1 MNKIILIFIEND
13 DFEKEIDKRYLKKI
27 KNFIYRKIKK
37 RYEVRIFSNKNLK
50 TIKKWIKENALEKII
65 TNPNPFNSAKTKI
78 DENMEIYT
86 LNNFSKIFKTPNTT
100 KNIKTKKKLLT
111 ENFVLVIIVEQGFA
125 SVAQQVE
132 HSPFKG

>member
-1 MNKIILIFIEND
+1 MSKIILIFIEND

-86 LNNFSKIFKTPNTT
+86 LNNLSKIFKTPNTT
-100 KNIKTKKKLLT
+100 KNIKT
-111 ENFVLVIIVEQGFA
+111 
-125 SVAQQVE
+125 
-132 HSPFKG
+132 

>member
-27 KNFIYRKIKK
+27 KNFTYRKIKK

-100 KNIKTKKKLLT
+100 KNIKT
-111 ENFVLVIIVEQGFA
+111 
-125 SVAQQVE
+125 
-132 HSPFKG
+132 

>member
-50 TIKKWIKENALEKII
+50 TKKKWIKENALEKII

-86 LNNFSKIFKTPNTT
+86 LNNFSKIFKTPNRQ
-100 KNIKTKKKLLT
+100 KI
-111 ENFVLVIIVEQGFA
+111 
-125 SVAQQVE
+125 
-132 HSPFKG
+132 

>member
-27 KNFIYRKIKK
+27 KNFTYRKIKK

-86 LNNFSKIFKTPNTT
+86 LNNFSKIFKTPNRQ
-100 KNIKTKKKLLT
+100 KI
-111 ENFVLVIIVEQGFA
+111 
-125 SVAQQVE
+125 
-132 HSPFKG
+132 

>member
-1 MNKIILIFIEND
+1 MIFIEID

-86 LNNFSKIFKTPNTT
+86 LNNFSKIFKTPNRQ
-100 KNIKTKKKLLT
+100 KI
-111 ENFVLVIIVEQGFA
+111 
-125 SVAQQVE
+125 
-132 HSPFKG
+132 

>member
-86 LNNFSKIFKTPNTT
+86 LNNFSKIFKTPNRQ
-100 KNIKTKKKLLT
+100 KI
-111 ENFVLVIIVEQGFA
+111 
-125 SVAQQVE
+125 
-132 HSPFKG
+132 